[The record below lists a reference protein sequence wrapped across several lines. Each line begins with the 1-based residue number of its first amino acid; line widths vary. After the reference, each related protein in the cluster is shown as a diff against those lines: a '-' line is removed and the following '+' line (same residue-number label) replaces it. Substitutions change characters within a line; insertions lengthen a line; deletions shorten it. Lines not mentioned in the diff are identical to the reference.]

1 MRTLYRASRVHT
13 LSHPQTG
20 EWVLID
26 DRHVQRVGSGDPP
39 DADRVVDLPGA
50 TILPGFIDTHVH
62 LTRTGSAIANRDV
75 EAAGSAAELLTLARD
90 RASEGEGPVVMLGFD
105 ESRWDDPTHPALAAL
120 DAVTPRPLV
129 IHRADGHMALANS
142 AALDAAGIRSDQEGV
157 ERDANGVPT
166 GRVTRDAVERL
177 GRWAFASIDDNA
189 IQELQ
194 LSAAGLG
201 ASNGVTAAH
210 EMSMPHW
217 LGLRDLQVFLGH
229 RERLPMDVIPVV
241 ATTDIPQIMDL
252 GLPSIGGDLPMDG
265 SIGARTAALMAPYA
279 DSDGSGTS
287 YHADDELET
296 FFHAGHMA
304 GLQVGVHAI
313 GDRAIE
319 QVLTVW
325 ERVYLTLDSRERR
338 HFRARR
344 HRIEHFEMAS
354 TSQIERAA
362 MLGLAV
368 SVQPTFDAALGTTRG
383 DVRGGARVGPRPGD
397 ESVPDD
403 DRPRH
408 RGGRGIGHADHTVRP
423 AAVDRGMRDAS
434 RCGATT
440 LESRSDPV
448 AHRGWGARRS
458 SGRQEG
464 CLEPRD
470 ARGHG
475 GVRRGSHDRGVARR
489 APSDPHDLA
498 RSRGVRSLR
507 TALRAVVAIVRRR
520 DVGLSLFVGPSS

>member
-1 MRTLYRASRVHT
+1 MRTLYRAARVHT
-13 LSHPQTG
+13 LSYPQTG

-39 DADRVVDLPGA
+39 DADRIVELPGA

-62 LTRTGSAIANRDV
+62 LTRTGSALANRDV
-75 EAAGSAAELLTLARD
+75 EAAGSAQELLALARE
-90 RASEGEGPVVMLGFD
+90 RASEGEGAVVLLGFD
-105 ESRWDDPTHPALAAL
+105 ESRWEDPTHPGLEQL
-120 DAVTPRPLV
+120 DAATSRPLV
-129 IHRADGHMALANS
+129 IHRVDGHVALANS

-157 ERDANGVPT
+157 ERDANGAPT

-177 GRWAFASIDDNA
+177 GRWASASLEDNE

-194 LSAAGLG
+194 LRAAALG

-229 RERLPMDVIPVV
+229 RDRLPMDVAPVV
-241 ATTDIPQIMDL
+241 ASMDIPQIMDL
-252 GLPSIGGDLPMDG
+252 GLPAIGGDLPMDG
-265 SIGARTAALMAPYA
+265 SIGARTAAVMAPYA
-279 DSDGSGTS
+279 DSEGSGTG
-287 YHADDELET
+287 YHEDGELET
-296 FFHAGHMA
+296 FFHAGHTA

-325 ERVYLTLDSRERR
+325 EGVYGALDSRERR

-368 SVQPTFDAALGTTRG
+368 SVQPTFDRYWGQPGGLYEAGLGWDRAAAMNPIRTMIDRG
-383 DVRGGARVGPRPGD
+383 IQVGAGSDTPITPFDPMLSIAACEMHHDVAQRLSRFEAIRLHTSGGARVGHQEDKKGVLGPGM
-397 ESVPDD
+397 
-403 DRPRH
+403 
-408 RGGRGIGHADHTVRP
+408 HADMAIFDEDPMTTDAVEGLRP
-423 AAVDRGMRDAS
+423 ILTISLGREVF
-434 RCGATT
+434 
-440 LESRSDPV
+440 
-448 AHRGWGARRS
+448 AR
-458 SGRQEG
+458 
-464 CLEPRD
+464 
-470 ARGHG
+470 
-475 GVRRGSHDRGVARR
+475 
-489 APSDPHDLA
+489 
-498 RSRGVRSLR
+498 
-507 TALRAVVAIVRRR
+507 
-520 DVGLSLFVGPSS
+520 

>member
-1 MRTLYRASRVHT
+1 
-13 LSHPQTG
+13 
-20 EWVLID
+20 
-26 DRHVQRVGSGDPP
+26 
-39 DADRVVDLPGA
+39 
-50 TILPGFIDTHVH
+50 
-62 LTRTGSAIANRDV
+62 
-75 EAAGSAAELLTLARD
+75 
-90 RASEGEGPVVMLGFD
+90 MLGFD

-120 DAVTPRPLV
+120 DAATSRPLV

-142 AALDAAGIRSDQEGV
+142 AALDAAGIRSDPEGV
-157 ERDANGVPT
+157 ERDTAGAPT

-229 RERLPMDVIPVV
+229 RERLPMDVIPIV

-252 GLPSIGGDLPMDG
+252 GLPSIGGDMPMDG

-279 DSDGSGTS
+279 DSEGSGTS
-287 YHADDELET
+287 YT
-296 FFHAGHMA
+296 FRRGARDVLPRRSHGRSAGGRPRHRRP
-304 GLQVGVHAI
+304 
-313 GDRAIE
+313 GDRAGPR
-319 QVLTVW
+319 
-325 ERVYLTLDSRERR
+325 RVGAGVC
-338 HFRARR
+338 RARFTR
-344 HRIEHFEMAS
+344 TPAFPRATSPHRTLRDGEHIADRTRRDARFGGVG
-354 TSQIERAA
+354 AA
-362 MLGLAV
+362 GVRPVLGAARWAV
-368 SVQPTFDAALGTTRG
+368 R
-383 DVRGGARVGPRPGD
+383 RGARVGPRAGD
-397 ESVPDD
+397 ESVPHD

-408 RGGRGIGHADHTVRP
+408 RGRRGIGHADHAVRP

-448 AHRGWGARRS
+448 AHRWWGARRS

-464 CLEPRD
+464 CLESRD

-475 GVRRGSHDRGVARR
+475 GVRRRIR
-489 APSDPHDLA
+489 
-498 RSRGVRSLR
+498 
-507 TALRAVVAIVRRR
+507 
-520 DVGLSLFVGPSS
+520 

>member
-1 MRTLYRASRVHT
+1 VRTLYRASRVHT

-75 EAAGSAAELLTLARD
+75 EAAGSAGELLSLARE

-120 DAVTPRPLV
+120 DAVTSRPLM

-157 ERDANGVPT
+157 ERDTNGEPT

-241 ATTDIPQIMDL
+241 ATMDIPQIMDL
-252 GLPSIGGDLPMDG
+252 GMPSIGGDMPMDG

-319 QVLTVW
+319 QVLSVW
-325 ERVYLTLDSRERR
+325 ERVYAALDSRERR

-368 SVQPTFDAALGTTRG
+368 SVQPTFDRAWGQPGGMYEAGLGWDRARAMNPFRTMIDRGIEVGAGSDTPITPFDPLLSIAACGMHH
-383 DVRGGARVGPRPGD
+383 DVVQRLSRAEAIRLHTVGGARVGRQEDKKGVLSPGM
-397 ESVPDD
+397 
-403 DRPRH
+403 
-408 RGGRGIGHADHTVRP
+408 HADMVAYDVDPMTEESLEGLRP
-423 AAVDRGMRDAS
+423 ILTISLGREVF
-434 RCGATT
+434 
-440 LESRSDPV
+440 
-448 AHRGWGARRS
+448 AR
-458 SGRQEG
+458 
-464 CLEPRD
+464 
-470 ARGHG
+470 
-475 GVRRGSHDRGVARR
+475 
-489 APSDPHDLA
+489 
-498 RSRGVRSLR
+498 
-507 TALRAVVAIVRRR
+507 
-520 DVGLSLFVGPSS
+520 